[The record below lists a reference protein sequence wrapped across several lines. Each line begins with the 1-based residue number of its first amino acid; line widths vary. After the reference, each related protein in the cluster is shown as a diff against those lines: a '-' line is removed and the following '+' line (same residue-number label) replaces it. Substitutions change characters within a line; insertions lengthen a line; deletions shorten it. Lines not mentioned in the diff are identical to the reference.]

1 MLTGVMAL
9 FRRPWGRAV
18 ALAPLAL
25 AVATAATPAGAS
37 PPTGFISWGSTT
49 LKTAQL
55 AKCYA
60 AALDALTQDGFTA
73 VAQRPSEVVGNY
85 QGTYTTVT
93 CIGTMPKVT
102 AVVMVIGLNQGNTA
116 DVRDLL
122 LGQLSGKVAP
132 PPPP

>member
-1 MLTGVMAL
+1 M
-9 FRRPWGRAV
+9 
-18 ALAPLAL
+18 
-25 AVATAATPAGAS
+25 
-37 PPTGFISWGSTT
+37 
-49 LKTAQL
+49 
-55 AKCYA
+55 
-60 AALDALTQDGFTA
+60 
-73 VAQRPSEVVGNY
+73 AQRPTEVVGND

-132 PPPP
+132 PPPR

>member
-1 MLTGVMAL
+1 MLAGVMAL
-9 FRRPWGRAV
+9 FRQPWGRAA

-25 AVATAATPAGAS
+25 AAATAATPAGAS

-49 LKTAQL
+49 VRTAQL

-60 AALDALTQDGFTA
+60 AALDTLTKDGFTS
-73 VAQRPSEVVGNY
+73 VKQRPSEVVGNY

-102 AVVMVIGLNQGNTA
+102 AVVMVIGLNQGKTA
-116 DVRDLL
+116 EVRDMLVS
-122 LGQLSGKVAP
+122 QLSGKTASL
-132 PPPP
+132 